1 MYREGVTDP
10 FMCSV
15 GSLDDVDVFINYL
28 PPFRGILIAGDFPRF
43 SVCALGRWWVG
54 FVCG

>member
-1 MYREGVTDP
+1 MYRE

-15 GSLDDVDVFINYL
+15 GNLDDVDVFINYL